1 MEDVAFGLSHY
12 QLIALI
18 LSNVFPIDI
27 CISIVGCLKLS
38 EFELSR
44 KEYLVDRRSYKK
56 ELVRYVEKKG
66 FKAYV
71 DISFV
76 NGHLSSNSRSLYW
89 LYIYRKE
96 EKIKYVKFN

>member
-1 MEDVAFGLSHY
+1 MK
-12 QLIALI
+12 I
-18 LSNVFPIDI
+18 LKTFLNL
-27 CISIVGCLKLS
+27 G
-38 EFELSR
+38 
-44 KEYLVDRRSYKK
+44 
-56 ELVRYVEKKG
+56 RYVEKKG